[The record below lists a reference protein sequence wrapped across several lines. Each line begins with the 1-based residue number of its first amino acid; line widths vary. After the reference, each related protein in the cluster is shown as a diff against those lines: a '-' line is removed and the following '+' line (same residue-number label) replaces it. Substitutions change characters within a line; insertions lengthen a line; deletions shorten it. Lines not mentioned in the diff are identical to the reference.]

1 MQSNTLVK
9 IDKYD
14 LNQITYTKRE
24 VLDDHEERED
34 RLREIQR
41 GMRLGNTHKLPT
53 RIIFETEEGDI
64 KETEATIWAV
74 TEKRVLLKND
84 LSIPI
89 RSIFSVIL

>member
-1 MQSNTLVK
+1 MQTNALVK
-9 IDKYD
+9 IDKYALD
-14 LNQITYTKRE
+14 QITYAKRE
-24 VLDDHEERED
+24 VLNDEEERDD

-53 RIIFETEEGDI
+53 RIIFETADGEI

-89 RSIFSVIL
+89 RSIYSVVL

>member
-1 MQSNTLVK
+1 MQTNTLVK
-9 IDKYD
+9 IDKYSLD
-14 LNQITYTKRE
+14 QVSYAKRE
-24 VLDDHEERED
+24 VIDDQEERED
-34 RLREIQR
+34 RLREIHR

-53 RIIFETEEGDI
+53 RIMFETEDGDI

-89 RSIFSVIL
+89 RCIFSVIL